1 MHSLLLA
8 LYSAF
13 MWLAQPVL
21 RAKLARRAQAEPAY
35 GHHLAERFGYYTQAA
50 HWKAVLAADANA
62 MQNTHANDA
71 QAREVNELQA
81 TQVSKSQDAQVNA
94 PLAVQVN
101 EPLAEQVNKLLAVR
115 ASQGTPVVW
124 LHAVSLG
131 ETRAAA
137 ILLAQ
142 LRSQLPRMRL
152 LLTHSTATGRAE
164 GAKLLQP
171 GDTQAWLPWDTLGA
185 TRRFLAHFRPHI
197 GILMETEVWPSL
209 CAQAQRAGVPLVL
222 ANARLSVKSLQA
234 AQRVAWLA
242 RPAYTSLSQVWAQTD
257 ADAQRLAAIG
267 AQHISV
273 QGNLKYDIALDAAQ
287 LALGRT
293 WRQAAQRP
301 VIMLASSRE
310 GEEALFLQAIS
321 ALQAAEPAQAAMQNI
336 AHNNLTNSV
345 QWLIVPR
352 HPQRFDEVAALI
364 TQAGF
369 SLSRRSQWG
378 LDKVA
383 NNNVANSSVN
393 HTRSNTDSSIGIL
406 DKNDAR
412 LPSAPAAAQIWL
424 GDSLGEMALYYSL
437 SHSALL
443 GGSFA
448 PLGGQNLIEGIAAG
462 CPIVVGPHTFNFADA
477 AASAVEQGAAA
488 RVADMPSGL
497 QAALQLTND
506 APQHTAM
513 QQAGQHWLAT
523 SRGAAQRMAAA
534 VVQVLG

>member
-21 RAKLARRAQAEPAY
+21 RAKLARRAMAEPAY
-35 GHHLAERFGYYTQAA
+35 GQHMAERFGYYAQAA
-50 HWKAVLAADANA
+50 DGHAVAAARAN
-62 MQNTHANDA
+62 Q
-71 QAREVNELQA
+71 
-81 TQVSKSQDAQVNA
+81 S
-94 PLAVQVN
+94 
-101 EPLAEQVNKLLAVR
+101 
-115 ASQGTPVVW
+115 TPIVW

-137 ILLAQ
+137 ILLAS
-142 LRSQLPRMRL
+142 LRSQLPGMRL

-171 GDTQAWLPWDTLGA
+171 GDAQAWLPWDTLGA
-185 TRRFLAHFRPHI
+185 TQRFLAHFRPRI

-222 ANARLSVKSLQA
+222 ANARLSSKSLQA

-242 RPAYTSLSQVWAQTD
+242 CPAYASLAQVWAQTD

-267 AQHISV
+267 ARHITV

-287 LALGRT
+287 CALGRT

-321 ALQAAEPAQAAMQNI
+321 ALQAVEPAQAAMQNI
-336 AHNNLTNSV
+336 ARDRLTHSV

-364 TQAGF
+364 AQAGF

-378 LDKVA
+378 MGTVA
-383 NNNVANSSVN
+383 SNAANSSINSSVN
-393 HTRSNTDSSIGIL
+393 SSAKHARNNTDSSTEIANERAAAL
-406 DKNDAR
+406 R
-412 LPSAPAAAQIWL
+412 SAPAAAQIWL

-462 CPIVVGPHTFNFADA
+462 CPITLGPHTFNFADA
-477 AASAVEQGAAA
+477 AASAVEQGAAVRA
-488 RVADMPSGL
+488 ADMPSAL
-497 QAALQLTND
+497 QAALQLTID
-506 APQHTAM
+506 APQRAAM

-534 VVQVLG
+534 VVQVVG